1 MIQIIKKIQLNTL
14 IACAMASICAIFFM
28 VLCLTS
34 FDWFDEIDLNW
45 LTQRPLAHRGMYGE
59 QIPENSLLAFQNAI
73 DNDYGIELDVKL
85 TKDGVPIVFHD
96 FVTDRMTDEA
106 HFVSSTTYAT
116 LSQLKLKNSDQT
128 IPTLRE
134 ALELIDGKVPVLV
147 DVKAHIWEN
156 LNAILDELLVYQG
169 DYAMQFFSP
178 IVFRW
183 FASRAPQIPL
193 GMVYGSL
200 VINQTPILQLRD
212 NLFSLFTRPNFVTYE
227 SVSIKKMNMN
237 QYRERGLVVLGFTLS
252 YQELQEKEFS
262 NYFDNIILGFN

>member
-1 MIQIIKKIQLNTL
+1 MIQKIKRIKLNTL
-14 IACAMASICAIFFM
+14 IACTMASICAIFFI
-28 VLCLTS
+28 VLCLAS

-45 LTQRPLAHRGMYGE
+45 LTQRPLAHRGLYGE
-59 QIPENSLLAFQNAI
+59 NIPENSLMAFQNAI
-73 DNDYGIELDVKL
+73 DNNYGIEFDVKL
-85 TKDGVPIVFHD
+85 TNDGVPIVFHD
-96 FVTDRMTDEA
+96 FLTDRMTNET
-106 HFVSSTTYAT
+106 HFVSSTNFAT
-116 LSQLKLKNSDQT
+116 LAKLQLNNSNQT

-134 ALELIDGKVPVLV
+134 ALELIDGRVPVLV

-156 LNAILDELLVYQG
+156 LHAILDELLVYQG

-193 GMVYGSL
+193 GMVYNSL
-200 VINQTPILQLRD
+200 FINQTPILQLRD

-237 QYRERGLVVLGFTLS
+237 HYRENGLVVLGFTFS
-252 YQELQEKEFS
+252 VDELLREEYL
-262 NYFDNIILGFN
+262 NYFDNIIVSYK